1 MEFAKVGGAQI
12 GLMVLG
18 LIIFLFVPV
27 IIAIVWKVKKKERFT
42 TILIGAATFIVFALV
57 LEKSIQNVL
66 VFPTQMGLPLHGA
79 AKFLNARPILWA
91 LVLGLFPG
99 VFEETGRLVAFKT
112 VLRKRKNRETGIS
125 YGIGHGGI
133 EVMLILGLTY
143 ITNIAY
149 AVMINTGV
157 YGNLIAQ
164 AAAQAPEQVIWQ
176 KHDTG
181 IMGYTV
187 AAQLAAFSAGDLAIG
202 VVERIFAFM
211 FHTGASIIVFY
222 ACKDK
227 KKFWLYPLAILLHTA
242 MDSLAGLK
250 MAGVIEIS
258 PVMMEVVVAVFGLAT
273 FFGAYF
279 LLYKKDTGKE

>member
-42 TILIGAATFIVFALV
+42 TILIGAATFIVFALI

-164 AAAQAPEQVIWQ
+164 AAALAPELAPEQVEQ
-176 KHDTG
+176 
-181 IMGYTV
+181 GYTV

-211 FHTGASIIVFY
+211 FHTGASILVFY

-227 KKFWLYPLAILLHTA
+227 KKFWLYPLAIVLHTA

-258 PVMMEVVVAVFGLAT
+258 PVIMEVVIAVFGLAT